1 MAKGIFER
9 IKLPIFDTILLP
21 AGVIAVGGIPLFQI
35 PQGGFHTLVPAT
47 AKTAAETNITV
58 AGLMPYRKAAIVGIR
73 AYFYTLT
80 NVVATIADINQVMSC
95 CVLEYSKQDRANYV
109 LPISF
114 LPAGMGVYMGGHA
127 TAGQNGIPQLS
138 NLFRVLPET
147 YGENERIQ
155 ATFRVIVG
163 MTMAADTRLQIVLEA
178 LVDKNF

>member
-1 MAKGIFER
+1 MKGAFER

-21 AGVIAVGGIPLFQI
+21 TGTIAVGNLPVFQV
-35 PQGGFHTLVPAT
+35 PQGGFHTLASTT
-47 AKTAAETNITV
+47 AKDATETNITV

-80 NVVATIADINQVMSC
+80 ATTVTIADINQVMAC

-114 LPAGMGVYMGGHA
+114 LPAGMGIYTGGHA
-127 TAGQNGIPQLS
+127 TAGQNGVPQLS
-138 NLFRVLPET
+138 NLFRILPET
-147 YGENERIQ
+147 YGENERLQ
-155 ATFRVIVG
+155 ANVRVIKG
-163 MTMAADTRLQIVLEA
+163 MTMAADTRLQIILEA